1 MSTQSIL
8 VVGSSNTDMVIRT
21 EHLPAPGETV
31 IGGTFLM
38 NPGGKGAN
46 QAVAAARLGGRIAFI
61 CKTGDDLFGRQTRAL
76 FNEEGIDTAHLFTDP
91 QRPSGV
97 ALITVDAQAENCI
110 VVAPGAN
117 AGLSP
122 ADIRLSAEAFDA
134 AALVLLQLEI
144 PMETVEEAAFAAHAK
159 GKTVVLNPAPA
170 SVLSDR
176 LLRAVDLLTPNASE
190 AEAITGITIADEA
203 SALAA
208 AKQLVGRG
216 VGNVIVTLGA
226 SGALVYDGYAH
237 EMVPACKVQAADTT
251 AAGDIFNGA
260 LAVALSEGRTLVEAA
275 RFAAKAS
282 AIAVTRIGAQSSA
295 PYRTEVEQFRT

>member
-31 IGGTFLM
+31 IGGTFFM

-46 QAVAAARLGGRIAFI
+46 QAVAAARLGGRVAFI

-176 LLRAVDLLTPNASE
+176 LLRAVDLLTPNVSE
-190 AEAITGITIADEA
+190 AEALTGITIADEA

-237 EMVPACKVQAADTT
+237 EMVVQAADTT